1 MANGGA
7 NISRGMGRGAAQ
19 VYDTSGPVNMY
30 ARLMQ
35 QQQLKGAAETKA
47 LKDELSKITPEGI
60 RQADVKGFL
69 DQYGRWRD
77 KSIEANAEKNPVRK
91 ALLNQEAE
99 RERLSTLMYKED
111 SKDVSKSEDE
121 IHKMLLNPDF
131 KDRFEDKDI
140 QRIINS
146 KTLSKD
152 DSNFIRDYA
161 SIQIRPDLSKLTKD
175 LDDLDKN
182 LLQSSQWSAPI
193 TEKAKQGNIEGVY
206 VYNTRAVDPKA
217 QATAYASLFDLD
229 RKFQA
234 GLREMFPDL
243 AGLPKEQLKA
253 RAIPLLVQQRV
264 RTESSKPDF
273 QANRDD
279 RAYNLQVRRENRLA
293 AGEEGGGL
301 PEDYS
306 VERIQLT
313 TEPQYDKNEE
323 PIIGTEK
330 PSIVLEKSVKTRS
343 VAFPSTQMKAFDVAN
358 NKRIVLPA
366 RQDLKL
372 ARIAYVPTIAKDGRY
387 ELQAVVIDSQNKQYV
402 IQETEVPIDIRRTK
416 AYKAAKTAL
425 GSPPPSKGD
434 KATITKYS
442 QLQENGISA
451 LMEKNKGVT
460 REEIINALIKAGKL
474 PK

>member
-7 NISRGMGRGAAQ
+7 NISRGINRGAAQ

-30 ARLMQ
+30 ARLMY
-35 QQQLKGAAETKA
+35 QQQLKRAAETKA
-47 LKDELSKITPEGI
+47 LTDELGKVTPEGI
-60 RQADVKGFL
+60 RQPDVKGFI

-77 KSIEANAEKNPVRK
+77 KSIEANAERNPVRK

-99 RERLSTLMYKED
+99 REKLATLMYKDD
-111 SKDVSKSEDE
+111 SKNESRNEQDRN
-121 IHKMLLNPDF
+121 KMLLDPD
-131 KDRFEDKDI
+131 KRDRYDDSVLERVLK
-140 QRIINS
+140 S
-146 KTLSKD
+146 SSLAKD
-152 DSNFIRDYA
+152 DPNYVRDMNQF
-161 SIQIRPDLSKLTKD
+161 QIRPDLSKLTKD

-182 LLQSSQWSAPI
+182 LLQSSQWSVPI

-206 VYNTRAVDPKA
+206 VYNTRAIDPKA

-243 AGLPKEQLKA
+243 ADLPKEQLKA
-253 RAIPLLVQQRV
+253 QAIPLLVQQRV

-279 RAYNLQVRRENRLA
+279 RAINLQERRENRLA
-293 AGEEGGGL
+293 AGEGGDF
-301 PEDYS
+301 PEDY
-306 VERIQLT
+306 VIERIQLT
-313 TEPQYDKNEE
+313 TKPKEDKDLQ

-330 PSIVLEKSVKTRS
+330 PSIVLEKSVKIRS
-343 VAFPSTQMKAFDVAN
+343 VPFPSTQMKAFDVAN
-358 NKRIVLPA
+358 NKRIVLSA

-387 ELQAVVIDSQNKQYV
+387 ELQAVVIDSANMQYV
-402 IQETEVPIDIRRTK
+402 IQETEVPIDIRRTR

-425 GSPPPSKGD
+425 GSPPPPKGAKATTPAKSTSLKSKG
-434 KATITKYS
+434 
-442 QLQENGISA
+442 GIA
-451 LMEKNKGVT
+451 FTVE
-460 REEIINALIKAGKL
+460 
-474 PK
+474 

>member
-7 NISRGMGRGAAQ
+7 NISRGLGRGAAQ
-19 VYDTSGPVNMY
+19 VYDTSSPVNMY

-35 QQQLKGAAETKA
+35 QQQLKRAAETKA
-47 LKDELSKITPEGI
+47 LTDEFGKLTPEGI
-60 RQADVKGFL
+60 RQQDIPVFVEQVGKWKSASIAADNERDPVK
-69 DQYGRWRD
+69 RAI
-77 KSIEANAEKNPVRK
+77 KK
-91 ALLNQEAE
+91 QEAE
-99 RERLSTLMYKED
+99 QEKLKSYAL
-111 SKDVSKSEDE
+111 KDYSKSEGKKRSDFASSMLIPNNRDNFTDDAIDKFRETDKYSVNDPRYLSDLTTLQQQIDGSTTMAE
-121 IHKMLLNPDF
+121 IAK
-131 KDRFEDKDI
+131 
-140 QRIINS
+140 IN
-146 KTLSKD
+146 KVL
-152 DSNFIRDYA
+152 
-161 SIQIRPDLSKLTKD
+161 
-175 LDDLDKN
+175 LDKSKPTRIERKGNVGNNVGTFVSNIKEISPQEQVAAMSLAFRVSPKLRAGLRQIYPEQAN
-182 LLQSSQWSAPI
+182 LRDDEFIATVIPDYVSKNPA
-193 TEKAKQGNIEGVY
+193 TEYGEE
-206 VYNTRAVDPKA
+206 
-217 QATAYASLFDLD
+217 
-229 RKFQA
+229 KFQA
-234 GLREMFPDL
+234 DKDFTMRNLAIQRE
-243 AGLPKEQLKA
+243 
-253 RAIPLLVQQRV
+253 R
-264 RTESSKPDF
+264 
-273 QANRDD
+273 
-279 RAYNLQVRRENRLA
+279 RLA
-293 AGEEGGGL
+293 SEEGGGL
-301 PEDYS
+301 PEDYA

-313 TEPQYDKNEE
+313 TEPQYNKNEE

-343 VAFPSTQMKAFDVAN
+343 AAFPSTQMKAFDVAN

-425 GSPPPSKGD
+425 GSPPPPKGA
-434 KATITKYS
+434 KSTITKYS

>member
-1 MANGGA
+1 V
-7 NISRGMGRGAAQ
+7 RDR
-19 VYDTSGPVNMY
+19 YDDSVIE
-30 ARLMQ
+30 RV
-35 QQQLKGAAETKA
+35 LKSSSLA
-47 LKDELSKITPEGI
+47 
-60 RQADVKGFL
+60 
-69 DQYGRWRD
+69 
-77 KSIEANAEKNPVRK
+77 
-91 ALLNQEAE
+91 
-99 RERLSTLMYKED
+99 
-111 SKDVSKSEDE
+111 
-121 IHKMLLNPDF
+121 
-131 KDRFEDKDI
+131 
-140 QRIINS
+140 
-146 KTLSKD
+146 KD
-152 DSNFIRDYA
+152 DPNYVRNMNQF
-161 SIQIRPDLSKLTKD
+161 QIRPDLSKLTKD

-243 AGLPKEQLKA
+243 ADLPKEQLKA
-253 RAIPLLVQQRV
+253 QAIPLLVQQRV

-279 RAYNLQVRRENRLA
+279 RAYQLSLRRENRLA

-301 PEDYS
+301 PEDYAI
-306 VERIQLT
+306 ERIQLT

-387 ELQAVVIDSQNKQYV
+387 ERQAVVIDSQNKQYV

-425 GSPPPSKGD
+425 GSPPPPKGA
-434 KATITKYS
+434 KATTPTKS
-442 QLQENGISA
+442 QPKELTGTSA
-451 LMEKNKGVT
+451 QLEQAAKAKGLSKAEYKKQLEAAGYTVKEK
-460 REEIINALIKAGKL
+460 
-474 PK
+474 

>member
-7 NISRGMGRGAAQ
+7 NISRGINRGAAQ

-30 ARLMQ
+30 ARLMY
-35 QQQLKGAAETKA
+35 QQQLKRAAETKA
-47 LKDELSKITPEGI
+47 LTDELGKVTPEGI
-60 RQADVKGFL
+60 RQPDVKGFI

-77 KSIEANAEKNPVRK
+77 KSIEANAERNPVRK

-99 RERLSTLMYKED
+99 REKLATLMYKDD
-111 SKDVSKSEDE
+111 SKNESRNEQDRN
-121 IHKMLLNPDF
+121 KMLLDPD
-131 KDRFEDKDI
+131 KRDRYDDSVLERVLK
-140 QRIINS
+140 S
-146 KTLSKD
+146 SSLAKD
-152 DSNFIRDYA
+152 DPNYVRDMNQF
-161 SIQIRPDLSKLTKD
+161 QIRPDLSKLTKD

-182 LLQSSQWSAPI
+182 LLQSSQWSVPI

-206 VYNTRAVDPKA
+206 VYNTRAIDPKA

-243 AGLPKEQLKA
+243 ADLPKEQLKA
-253 RAIPLLVQQRV
+253 QAIPLLVQQRV

-293 AGEEGGGL
+293 AGEGGDF
-301 PEDYS
+301 PEDY
-306 VERIQLT
+306 VIERIQLT
-313 TEPQYDKNEE
+313 TEPKEDKDAK

-330 PSIVLEKSVKTRS
+330 PSIVLEKSVKIRS
-343 VAFPSTQMKAFDVAN
+343 VPFPSTQMKAFDVAN
-358 NKRIVLPA
+358 IKRIVLSA

-372 ARIAYVPTIAKDGRY
+372 ARLAYVPTIAKDGRY
-387 ELQAVVIDSQNKQYV
+387 ELQAVVIDSQNRQYV
-402 IQETEVPIDIRRTK
+402 IQETEVPIDIRRTR

-425 GSPPPSKGD
+425 GSPPPPKGAKATTPAKSTSLKSKG
-434 KATITKYS
+434 
-442 QLQENGISA
+442 GIA
-451 LMEKNKGVT
+451 FTVE
-460 REEIINALIKAGKL
+460 
-474 PK
+474 

>member
-7 NISRGMGRGAAQ
+7 NTSRGMGRGAAQ

-30 ARLMQ
+30 ARLMY
-35 QQQLKGAAETKA
+35 QQQLRRAAETKA
-47 LKDELSKITPEGI
+47 LKDELGKVTPEGL
-60 RQADVKGFL
+60 RQPDVKGFL

-77 KSIEANAEKNPVRK
+77 KSIEANAERNPTRK
-91 ALLNQEAE
+91 AILSQEAE
-99 RERLSTLMYKED
+99 REKLATLMYKDD
-111 SKDVSKSEDE
+111 SKNELKNEQDRK
-121 IHKMLLNPDF
+121 KMLLDPNVR
-131 KDRFEDKDI
+131 DRYDDVLI
-140 QRIINS
+140 DRIVKS
-146 KTLSKD
+146 SSLAKD
-152 DSNFIRDYA
+152 DPNYVRDMNQF
-161 SIQIRPDLSKLTKD
+161 QIRPDLSKLTKD
-175 LDDLDKN
+175 LDALDKN
-182 LLQSSQWSAPI
+182 LIQSSQWSVPI

-206 VYNTRAVDPKA
+206 VYNTRAIDPKA

-243 AGLPKEQLKA
+243 ADLPKEQLKA
-253 RAIPLLVQQRV
+253 QAIPLLVQKRV

-279 RAYNLQVRRENRLA
+279 RAYQLSLRRENRLA
-293 AGEEGGGL
+293 AGEGGDL
-301 PEDYS
+301 PEDYAI
-306 VERIQLT
+306 ERIQLT
-313 TEPQYDKNEE
+313 TKPQYDKNEE

-425 GSPPPSKGD
+425 GSPPPPKGA

-451 LMEKNKGVT
+451 LMEKNKGFT